1 MSDTGE
7 PLPRWMREAII
18 ARMPDRDLAE
28 KALSYIRLVE
38 RDGEPQVVEDLP
50 EGSDH
55 ALLLAVHACLSY
67 ARRLLRGEGID
78 DP

>member
-28 KALSYIRLVE
+28 RALSYIKVVE
-38 RDGEPQVVEDLP
+38 RDGTPQVVEDLP

-55 ALLLAVHACLSY
+55 ALLLTVHACLSY
-67 ARRLLRGEGID
+67 ARRLLRGERID